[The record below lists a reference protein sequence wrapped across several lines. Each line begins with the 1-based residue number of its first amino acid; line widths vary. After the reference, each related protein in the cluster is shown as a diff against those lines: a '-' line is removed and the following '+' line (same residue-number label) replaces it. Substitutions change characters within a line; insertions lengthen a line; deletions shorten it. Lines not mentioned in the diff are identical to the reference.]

1 MPIKVLVNSITN
13 EKIQEILHF
22 YNSKKSSDE
31 EPLEILNRCEGGFK
45 IQLSYMKHQQC
56 DENKRIKQLRWSDG
70 YLDSQGYINFRYKE
84 EMLLFDA
91 IVNALGSDNVIF
103 EEIK

>member
-1 MPIKVLVNSITN
+1 MPIKVLVDSITN
-13 EKIQEILHF
+13 KKIQEILDF

-45 IQLSYMKHQQC
+45 IQLSYLKDQKC
-56 DENKRIKQLRWSDG
+56 DENKRIKQLRWRKG
-70 YLDSQGYINFRYKE
+70 YLLSDSYISFRYKE

-103 EEIK
+103 E